1 MGFVRLELPAI
12 FKSGFAV
19 FKNLSRL
26 LGFEPVVSIKYDSAN
41 LAATKVRAA
50 ILSTLPY
57 TACSSRLFFVV
68 P

>member
-12 FKSGFAV
+12 FKSGFAI

-50 ILSTLPY
+50 ILSTLP
-57 TACSSRLFFVV
+57 
-68 P
+68 